1 MLSRMNCREIAEKTN
16 DFTFSY
22 FYNSGKMM
30 NWKFVKYGIE
40 ARDFDHQGGI
50 YKKIKN
56 GGILFFQQLYQLFL
70 TNI

>member
-40 ARDFDHQGGI
+40 ARDFDHRGR
-50 YKKIKN
+50 
-56 GGILFFQQLYQLFL
+56 
-70 TNI
+70 TS